1 MPVSARQYMIEMV
14 KIAGAIECDAI
25 ERLVD
30 ELAALRGR
38 LWIVGLGGSA
48 ANASHAA
55 ADLRR
60 LCSMDAFAMM
70 ESVPELTAR
79 ANDDGWGTIFS
90 GQLASEGTPV
100 DALLVLSVGGGTKEV
115 SVPIVRAIDMAR
127 SVGMSVFGIVGRDGG
142 YTAKHGDCV
151 VVIPTVSQERV
162 TPHTEAWQMVIVHL
176 LVSHPKLQRKSTKW

>member
-1 MPVSARQYMIEMV
+1 MSASDFLSETAW
-14 KIAGAIECDAI
+14 IADHIDS
-25 ERLVD
+25 ERVDQLVD
-30 ELAALRGR
+30 ELASLRGR
-38 LWIVGLGGSA
+38 LWVVGLGGSA

-79 ANDDGWGTIFS
+79 ANDDGWDTIFS

-115 SVPIVRAIDMAR
+115 SVPIVKAIDMAR

-142 YTAKHGDCV
+142 YTAAHGDCV

-162 TPHTEAWQMVIVHL
+162 TPHTEAWHMVILHL
-176 LVSHPKLQRKSTKW
+176 LVSHPKLQRKATKW